1 MNSSQFGVTRPR
13 RLGLLWMRCFL
24 AANLS
29 LAFASVHAL
38 DLVQAYEAA
47 ARHDAQFR
55 AAQAARD
62 AGVEE
67 RNIGRALLLPSVVA
81 SYSDGRSRAYSNTG
95 EFLSGSGS
103 FSSSST
109 SDTSLTS
116 RTTSNSVG
124 QSGRSTARESLLD
137 RQTQESSASRGSL
150 DSRNSE
156 TVIDR
161 SRGTSAGASLEIR
174 QPIIDLTAWAGYR
187 QGQAL
192 SSASEADFRSQ
203 QQELMLR
210 VAEAYAGVLFE
221 EESLRL
227 ARSQLETLTLQQAT
241 NERLLG
247 AGQGTITDV
256 LETRAKRE
264 LAQAQLIEA
273 EDNLAVARSRL
284 SFITGLP
291 VENLAPLKT
300 ELADAEQSLAPLDFW
315 RSSAHENNGRLLS
328 LSHQVTVAREEARKA
343 EGGHFPRLELVAS
356 VGEQRFRNRPSI
368 DTRTD
373 SGTSRDT
380 TFETGSNTKDSST
393 VTEPNF
399 FGVNGTTTT
408 ETTSTTSTSGTA
420 RESEASSSGVVET
433 GLRSSR
439 SRDRYV
445 GLQLTIPIFQGGG
458 ISARVRQAAARLSQ
472 AQAEFDGLRDQIML
486 DLNQQ
491 YRLVQSA
498 SQRSRALGQ
507 AVQSSKVA
515 VEATLKS
522 MTAGVRTNL
531 DALNARERQTAA
543 ERELASARYNYLLAL
558 LRLRFNAGILTE
570 QDLQNVAVIDRIP

>member
-1 MNSSQFGVTRPR
+1 MNSSQFGVTKRR
-13 RLGLLWMRCFL
+13 RLGSPWMRCFL
-24 AANLS
+24 AANMS
-29 LAFASVHAL
+29 LAFGSVHAL

-62 AGVEE
+62 AGAEE
-67 RNIGRALLLPSVVA
+67 RHIGRALLLPSVVA
-81 SYSDGRSRAYSNTG
+81 SYSDGRTRAHSNTG
-95 EFLSGSGS
+95 EFLSGSGT
-103 FSSSST
+103 FSSSSS
-109 SDTSLTS
+109 SDTRLTS
-116 RTTSNSVG
+116 RSTSTSVG
-124 QSGRSTARESLLD
+124 QSGRSSFRESLLD
-137 RQTQESSASRGSL
+137 RQIQESSASRGAL
-150 DSRNSE
+150 DTRNSE

-161 SRGTSAGASLEIR
+161 SRGTSAGASLEVR
-174 QPIIDLTAWAGYR
+174 QPIIDLAAWAAYR
-187 QGQAL
+187 QGEAL

-221 EESLRL
+221 EENLRL

-273 EDNLAVARSRL
+273 EDKLTLSRNRL
-284 SFITGLP
+284 SSITGLS
-291 VENLAPLKT
+291 VEKLAPLKT
-300 ELADAEQSLAPLDFW
+300 ELADAEQSLKPLDFW
-315 RSSAHENNGRLLS
+315 RSTAQENNGRLLS
-328 LSHQVTVAREEARKA
+328 LSQQVIVAREEARKA
-343 EGGHFPRLELVAS
+343 EAGHFPRLELVAS
-356 VGEQRFRNRPSI
+356 VGEQRLRNRPTI

-373 SGTSRDT
+373 SSASRDAS
-380 TFETGSNTKDSST
+380 FETGSQSRDAST
-393 VTEPNF
+393 VTEPNI
-399 FGVNGTTTT
+399 FGVS
-408 ETTSTTSTSGTA
+408 STTSTDSITTTNSSGTSRDA
-420 RESEASSSGVVET
+420 DASSNGVVET
-433 GLRSSR
+433 GLRRAS
-439 SRDRYV
+439 SRDRYI
-445 GLQLTIPIFQGGG
+445 GLQLTVPIFQGGG

-472 AQAEFDGLRDQIML
+472 AQAELDGLRDQIML
-486 DLNQQ
+486 DLSQQ

-531 DALNARERQTAA
+531 DALNARERQAAA
-543 ERELASARYNYLLAL
+543 ERELASARYTYLLAF
-558 LRLRFNAGILTE
+558 LRLRFNAGVLTE
-570 QDLQNVAVIDRIP
+570 QDLKSVAVGDHTP